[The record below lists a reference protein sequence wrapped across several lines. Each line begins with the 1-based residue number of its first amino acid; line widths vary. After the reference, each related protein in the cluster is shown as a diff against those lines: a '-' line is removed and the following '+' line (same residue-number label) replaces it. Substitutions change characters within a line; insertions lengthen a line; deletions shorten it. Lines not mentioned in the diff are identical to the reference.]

1 MNVYFDDVVVNHK
14 SGPVLEVTNFRAFGT
29 EIATLSAKSYGK
41 LENKYK
47 YNGKELQS
55 KEFSDGS
62 GLETYDFGS
71 RFYDPQIGRWHTID
85 PKSDQMRRYS
95 PYNYAFDNPLR
106 YIDPD
111 GMKPDEWIKYNDQNG
126 TARVGWVEEAK
137 DQATTTAWAKEHGAT
152 DAKYIGKTG
161 TEYGHDDKG
170 NPKGN
175 YQLNADGT
183 ATLVSKEVEGGA
195 KTTTTKNDVANDEPK
210 KEGKPSEALETAKKV
225 LELAG
230 KLIGG
235 VAGGIGVAK
244 AYMDM
249 KSEGVNVKNV
259 AQMTLSAI
267 GGIAAVVPGGQLLS
281 IACGLINLGIEY
293 STMKYPD

>member
-1 MNVYFDDVVVNHK
+1 LFCK
-14 SGPVLEVTNFRAFGT
+14 SCAGN
-29 EIATLSAKSYGK
+29 
-41 LENKYK
+41 NKYK

-62 GLETYDFGS
+62 GLEEYDFGS

-85 PKSDQMRRYS
+85 PKAAQMRRYS

-137 DQATTTAWAKEHGAT
+137 DQGTTTTWAKEHGAT
-152 DAKYIGKTG
+152 NAKYIGKTG

-210 KEGKPSEALETAKKV
+210 KEGKPSEALETAKEVLHPAGAVTETAAVITHAGELMDKAAKV
-225 LELAG
+225 ATGGVEVAG
-230 KLIGG
+230 KVVGGAAGLIGAIKAG
-235 VAGGIGVAK
+235 VEMYNEGGATW
-244 AYMDM
+244 
-249 KSEGVNVKNV
+249 KSGT
-259 AQMTLSAI
+259 QMALSVI
-267 GGIAAVVPGGQLLS
+267 GGFAAFVPGGQLVS
-281 IACGLINLGIEY
+281 IACGLINLAIDYG
-293 STMKYPD
+293 TMKYPD